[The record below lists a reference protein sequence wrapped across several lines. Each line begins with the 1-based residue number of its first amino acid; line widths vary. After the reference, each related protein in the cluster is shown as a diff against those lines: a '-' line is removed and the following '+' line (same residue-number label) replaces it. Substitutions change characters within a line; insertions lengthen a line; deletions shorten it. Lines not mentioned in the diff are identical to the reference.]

1 MKFSINWLREFVEL
15 PSSIEALAE
24 LLTMS
29 GVEIEAI
36 EKRGANFDHVVIAQI
51 NESKPHPNADRLSV
65 CIVDDGSGTKRQ
77 IVCGAKNYK
86 IGDKVP
92 LALPGAEL
100 TGGLKIRASK
110 LRGVESEGMLCSP
123 NELGIAEDTAG
134 LLILSPAAKIG
145 APIRE
150 VFPPDTVFDV
160 EITPN
165 RGDLLSH
172 FGLAREIA
180 ALTKK
185 TVAADAVRGP
195 GSATPATEGITISS
209 PRECP
214 FYSARR
220 IENVKVGPSPDW
232 LRAKIESVGIRSI
245 NNVVDVSNYVMLELG
260 QPTHAFD
267 ADKLDGDINVRL
279 ARQGEE
285 FLALDGKTYALT
297 PDNLVIADHQRAV
310 GIAGVMGGEETGV
323 TASTKN
329 VLLESAYFLPASV
342 RRTARD
348 LNLPSDASYRFER
361 GVDPQMIFAAS
372 QRATELVCEVAGAT
386 AASTIAVAGELP
398 PNPSD
403 VSMRYERADELLG
416 IHIEP
421 ATADEILTRF
431 GLIRS
436 DSSLA
441 SETLS
446 YHLRRSTGGASSA
459 SPASQSSVLEGNA
472 TTYSQWNIPSYR
484 RDLQREVDLIEEI
497 IRAHGIEKVPRRD
510 RSRFTPLSAADRNY
524 DFEAKLRRDLVAL
537 GLSEARTSSL
547 IARSEVA
554 GTNGAIE
561 LRNPL
566 SEDHVA
572 LRTTLIPGLL
582 AAVERN
588 VRAGAE
594 RIALFE
600 IGNVFAPP
608 TGEQQRKLAIVL
620 CGQAASAKNWR
631 ARNKRALD
639 FFDLKGALTALG
651 TFEFRSGKRSGFALS
666 AEIFHGRERIGH
678 GGQLSSASSFGLTT
692 PLLAAEIDLAS
703 IVQATGSAERF
714 KEIDRYPAVTRDVA
728 MFVGREVTH
737 ADIVRV
743 IKAANEPLLEKVEL
757 FDLFMENDVKEHSQA
772 RKSLAYSLTYR
783 DKNRTL
789 TNEEVSAAHAR
800 IRDRLRNDV
809 GAELRE

>member
-1 MKFSINWLREFVEL
+1 MKVSVNWLREFVEL
-15 PSSIEALAE
+15 PQSIEALAE

-29 GVEIEAI
+29 GIEIEAI
-36 EKRGANFDHVVIAQI
+36 DKRGANFDHVVIAQI

-86 IGDKVP
+86 VGDKVP

-100 TGGLKIRASK
+100 IGGLKIRASK

-123 NELGIAEDTAG
+123 KELGIAEDAAG
-134 LLILSPAAKIG
+134 LLILSPEAKIG
-145 APIRE
+145 APIRNL
-150 VFPPDTVFDV
+150 FPPDTVLDV

-185 TVAADAVRGP
+185 TVAAV
-195 GSATPATEGITISS
+195 SAAGQRNLPPATAAATTGLKISA

-245 NNVVDVSNYVMLELG
+245 NNVVDVSNFVMLELG

-267 ADKLDGDINVRL
+267 ADKLDGHINVRL
-279 ARQGEE
+279 AREGEK

-297 PDNLVIADHQRAV
+297 PDNLVIADDQRAV

-323 TASTKN
+323 TDSTKN
-329 VLLESAYFLPASV
+329 VLLESAYFLPASI

-348 LNLPSDASYRFER
+348 LHLPSDASYRFER
-361 GVDPQMIFAAS
+361 GVDPQVILAAS
-372 QRATELVCEVAGAT
+372 QRATELICEVAGGT
-386 AASTIAVAGELP
+386 AAGTIAVAGKLP
-398 PNPSD
+398 PNPPD
-403 VSMRYERADELLG
+403 VSIRYERANELLG
-416 IHIEP
+416 IQIEP

-431 GLIRS
+431 GLVRN
-436 DSSLA
+436 DTA
-441 SETLS
+441 K
-446 YHLRRSTGGASSA
+446 RRESHW
-459 SPASQSSVLEGNA
+459 E
-472 TTYSQWNIPSYR
+472 IPSHR

-497 IRAHGIEKVPRRD
+497 IRAHGIEKVPSKD

-547 IARSEVA
+547 IARAEVA
-554 GTNGAIE
+554 GANGAIE

-588 VRAGAE
+588 IRAGAE

-631 ARNKRALD
+631 AEKKRTLD
-639 FFDLKGALTALG
+639 FFDLRGALNALG
-651 TFEFRSGKRSGFALS
+651 TFEFRRGRQSGFALS
-666 AEIFHGRERIGH
+666 AEIFHGRDRIGH

-692 PLLAAEIDLAS
+692 PVLAAEIDLTT
-703 IVQATGSAERF
+703 IDEATENAERF
-714 KEIDRYPAVTRDVA
+714 KGIDRYPAVTRDVA

-737 ADIVRV
+737 GDIVKV
-743 IKAANEPLLEKVEL
+743 IAAANERLLEKVEL
-757 FDLFMENDVKEHSQA
+757 FDLFMENDAKELSQA

-789 TNEEVSAAHAR
+789 TNEEVTAAHAR
-800 IRDRLRNDV
+800 IRERLRNDV